1 LLNPFKNPVLRITAN
16 NGKEF
21 AYHENWLKI

>member
-1 LLNPFKNPVLRITAN
+1 MTAD

-21 AYHENWLKI
+21 AYHEKMAESLKCDVYFADPY

>member
-1 LLNPFKNPVLRITAN
+1 LLNPFKNAVLRITAN

-21 AYHENWLKI
+21 AYHEKWLKV